1 MYQAFFPL
9 QRAHSLASSWNCLP
23 SNAMT
28 GQHCE
33 NCDVRRETVHCH
45 PQNVY
50 HCCTWSE
57 PTAESGLML
66 WLECQRVFH
75 ESTPASLLCLRGY
88 YSTLKGSLYV
98 EWTMMNNEP
107 WIKLETLGNEWRNM
121 STWIDESSTSI
132 LKYYLARHFVELLF
146 NTKILQNILFMKR
159 WLQTDTILSKN
170 RGDQNTRNLQSLVTT
185 SIDFI
190 MLPVIHFYKRLS
202 RDALFSV
209 QID

>member
-1 MYQAFFPL
+1 MPWPGNIAKIVTSDGKHFTATREMFTTVARDQSLQLKVAWCCGWNVSAFFTSQPQPRYYACGITTPL
-9 QRAHSLASSWNCLP
+9 WK
-23 SNAMT
+23 
-28 GQHCE
+28 
-33 NCDVRRETVHCH
+33 
-45 PQNVY
+45 
-50 HCCTWSE
+50 
-57 PTAESGLML
+57 GL
-66 WLECQRVFH
+66 C
-75 ESTPASLLCLRGY
+75 
-88 YSTLKGSLYV
+88 V

-132 LKYYLARHFVELLF
+132 LKYCQARHFVKLLF
-146 NTKILQNILFMKR
+146 NTKILQNILFMNR

-170 RGDQNTRNLQSLVTT
+170 CGDQNTRNLQSLVIT